1 MGNPVKLVLNIQA
14 ILERLR
20 HCKSY
25 HESDMTSQNASHED

>member
-1 MGNPVKLVLNIQA
+1 MGNPVTLALNMQA

-20 HCKSY
+20 HCKSC